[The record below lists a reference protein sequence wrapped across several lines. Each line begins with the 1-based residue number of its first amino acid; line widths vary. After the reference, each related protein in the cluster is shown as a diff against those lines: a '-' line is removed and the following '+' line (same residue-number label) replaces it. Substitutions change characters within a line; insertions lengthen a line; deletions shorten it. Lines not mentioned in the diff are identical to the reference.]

1 MASKRSEEPDMST
14 SPIDNLQLKAL
25 EQRAELHQSA
35 SELRE
40 QLSAARNRLRI
51 SKQAR
56 EHLAVACGLA
66 SLVALFAGF
75 GIAGV
80 FVRN

>member
-1 MASKRSEEPDMST
+1 MST
-14 SPIDNLQLKAL
+14 SPIDGLQLKAL
-25 EQRAELHQSA
+25 EQRAQLHKSA

-40 QLSAARNRLRI
+40 QVSATRNKLRI

-56 EHLAVACGLA
+56 EHLAAACGLA
-66 SLVALFAGF
+66 SLVAFFAGF
-75 GIAGV
+75 GVAGM